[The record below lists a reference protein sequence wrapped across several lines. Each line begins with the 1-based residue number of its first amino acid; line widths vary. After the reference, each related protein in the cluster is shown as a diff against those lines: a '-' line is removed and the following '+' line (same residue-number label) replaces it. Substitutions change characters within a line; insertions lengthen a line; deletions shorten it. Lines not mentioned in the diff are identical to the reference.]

1 MFAIAS
7 LVVFI
12 LDWLESTGVI
22 QSGSKFLSFDS
33 LTSLGLVLLVLAVVV
48 GGPVWPWKR

>member
-1 MFAIAS
+1 MFSIAS
-7 LVVFI
+7 LVVLLLF
-12 LDWLESTGVI
+12 WLESAGII
-22 QSGSKFLSFDS
+22 QSSDKFLSFDS